1 MKTKNE
7 FYTIV
12 DNFDEVCDMLF
23 GEKNRPLGKDEFYFL
38 QILVR
43 GKDGNK
49 VSGNN
54 KNRLVKYYRIHSK
67 EQLLDLKNEIIG
79 ICEVV
84 NGRAYIHP
92 TRRDANEVAKIAL
105 ELTTRTYVCGNWIG
119 LQGVYS
125 TACGKS
131 YVKNDKKY
139 IVDLDDMEKGDLKY
153 EDIKKTIN
161 SLRGKGDDKIFGEL
175 QTKDGWHLI
184 TTPFDVDRF
193 KEIYPNIDVHKN
205 NPTLLYYYKNHENV

>member
-1 MKTKNE
+1 MRTKNE
-7 FYTIV
+7 FIVV
-12 DNFDEVCDMLF
+12 DNFDEVCELLF

-54 KNRLVKYYRIHSK
+54 KKRLVKYYRIHSK
-67 EQLLDLKNEIIG
+67 EQLLDLKEEIKG
-79 ICEVV
+79 ICKTV

-92 TRRDANEVAKIAL
+92 TRRDAREVAKVAL
-105 ELTTRTYVCGNWIG
+105 ELTTRTFVCENWIG
-119 LQGVYS
+119 MQSAYS

-139 IVDLDDMEKGDLKY
+139 IVDLDGMEKGDPNY
-153 EDIKKTIN
+153 EDVKKTIN
-161 SLRGKGDDKIFGEL
+161 SLRGKGDDKIVGEI

-184 TTPFDVDRF
+184 TTPFDVDTFNEACRG
-193 KEIYPNIDVHKN
+193 IDVHKN
-205 NPTLLYYYKNHENV
+205 NPTLLYYYKNNEK